1 MIRKVKL
8 FVLTIIM
15 TIIIFYFDFKIST
28 YDMRFYAGKDN
39 GLSIV
44 FESIVIFST
53 IFFLIMSEQNRILN
67 IIIGFF
73 IGIFTGIL
81 NYIIITVCIGRY
93 LNNTILVYHIISFL
107 LCIKLFFVI
116 EKLLAKIKV
125 EIKNI

>member
-28 YDMRFYAGKDN
+28 YDMRFYSGKDD
-39 GLSIV
+39 GLFVV
-44 FESIVIFST
+44 FESIVICST
-53 IFFLIMSEQNRILN
+53 IFFLIMSEQKRILN
-67 IIIGFF
+67 ILIGFF
-73 IGIFTGIL
+73 IGILTAIL
-81 NYIIITVCIGRY
+81 TYIVIAVSIGKY
-93 LNNTILVYHIISFL
+93 LNNMILVYHIIAFL

-116 EKLLAKIKV
+116 EKLLTKSKV